1 MSLSAWTSSFLLSY
15 PSSSL
20 RSAISFLVSYFYS
33 RATVMVFRSC
43 TSLAFAC
50 ADSWSSSTC
59 WDSWSTF
66 WVAVSLKA
74 LALAIYSIALV
85 LDSESNLVAAGISI
99 GSTYAALGIDSF
111 IISPYYRISR
121 LLWSWACCWSV
132 VALYVDC
139 MDDYVLESF
148 IRFYR
153 LFCKFKVEFSRLG
166 ASWATS
172 ACLPDDLSSRTDSC
186 SYVSF
191 SPGSASS
198 ARLWALDGIIV
209 GAPSAS
215 RSVSVASNEAVDAVS
230 RALRIL
236 IKFFG

>member
-1 MSLSAWTSSFLLSY
+1 M
-15 PSSSL
+15 
-20 RSAISFLVSYFYS
+20 SYFYS
-33 RATVMVFRSC
+33 RATVRVLRSC
-43 TSLAFAC
+43 TSLAFAY
-50 ADSWSSSTC
+50 ADSWSSKTC

-66 WVAVSLKA
+66 WVAVSFKA

-99 GSTYAALGIDSF
+99 GSTNAALGIDSL

-132 VALYVDC
+132 VGLYDDWI
-139 MDDYVLESF
+139 DDYVVESF
-148 IRFYR
+148 IRFCR
-153 LFCKFKVEFSRLG
+153 LFCKFKVVFSRLG
-166 ASWATS
+166 ASWMTS
-172 ACLPDDLSSRTDSC
+172 ACLPDGLSSRADSC

-191 SPGSASS
+191 SPESVSS
-198 ARLWALDGIIV
+198 ARLWALDGSIV

-215 RSVSVASNEAVDAVS
+215 RSLSVDSNAALDADSSERS
-230 RALRIL
+230 RAFRIL